1 MTTQAHNEDTIKSL
15 LEKPI
20 EKPEPLLSE
29 VAYSNLYSIS
39 HNVQAG
45 NVVYMFFRVFS
56 FIIHIQDFLHYLG
69 IRKVKKEK
77 GKKKKK
83 QIKKKNQDKNKKKV
97 KKTI

>member
-45 NVVYMFFRVFS
+45 NVVYTYMFFRFFS
-56 FIIHIQDFLHYLG
+56 FMYNSHLG
-69 IRKVKKEK
+69 LSPLLGDSKS
-77 GKKKKK
+77 
-83 QIKKKNQDKNKKKV
+83 
-97 KKTI
+97 

>member
-45 NVVYMFFRVFS
+45 NVFQS
-56 FIIHIQDFLHYLG
+56 LFIYNSHLG
-69 IRKVKKEK
+69 LSPLLGDSKS
-77 GKKKKK
+77 
-83 QIKKKNQDKNKKKV
+83 
-97 KKTI
+97 

>member
-45 NVVYMFFRVFS
+45 NVFQS
-56 FIIHIQDFLHYLG
+56 LFI
-69 IRKVKKEK
+69 
-77 GKKKKK
+77 
-83 QIKKKNQDKNKKKV
+83 
-97 KKTI
+97 

>member
-45 NVVYMFFRVFS
+45 NVVYMFF
-56 FIIHIQDFLHYLG
+56 
-69 IRKVKKEK
+69 
-77 GKKKKK
+77 
-83 QIKKKNQDKNKKKV
+83 
-97 KKTI
+97 